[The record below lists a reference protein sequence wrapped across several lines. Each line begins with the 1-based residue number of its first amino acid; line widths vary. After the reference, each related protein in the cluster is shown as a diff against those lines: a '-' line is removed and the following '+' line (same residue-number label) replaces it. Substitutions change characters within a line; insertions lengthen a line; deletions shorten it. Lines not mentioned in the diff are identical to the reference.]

1 MAQTRSKFKGIAAV
15 PLFLIAGIGTGLATA
30 SQVIQGNFGSF
41 AVNNGPWRTWPAAGS
56 PSIDPYTRGHFLVHG
71 RLPMSTFEAV
81 EYIAAADSEGERLDP
96 SCNYVI
102 AGAMAPARWWRITA
116 RQSDS
121 VQIAQGESVLSQMA
135 LIEPNNHIKVI
146 ASRDPQPGNW
156 LKLPNQ
162 SYLEFTLT
170 LFSPASSVKSANAT
184 VPLPKIIK
192 EACS

>member
-1 MAQTRSKFKGIAAV
+1 V
-15 PLFLIAGIGTGLATA
+15 
-30 SQVIQGNFGSF
+30 
-41 AVNNGPWRTWPAAGS
+41 
-56 PSIDPYTRGHFLVHG
+56 YG

-116 RQSDS
+116 RQGYSQ
-121 VQIAQGESVLSQMA
+121 QIAQGESILSQTA
-135 LIEPNNHIKVI
+135 LIEPNNHIRVI
-146 ASRDPQPGNW
+146 AARDPQPGNW

-170 LFSPASSVKSANAT
+170 LFSPASSVKSANST

>member
-1 MAQTRSKFKGIAAV
+1 V

-30 SQVIQGNFGSF
+30 SQVIQGNVGKF

-56 PSIDPYTRGHFLVHG
+56 PYIDPYTRGHFLAYG

-81 EYIAAADSEGERLDP
+81 EYIAAMDSEGARLDP

-102 AGAMAPARWWRITA
+102 QGPMAPARWWRLTA
-116 RQSDS
+116 RPNDS
-121 VQIAQGESVLSQMA
+121 HEIAPAESVLSQTS
-135 LIEPNNHIKVI
+135 LIEPNNHIKVV
-146 ASRDPQPGNW
+146 ASREPQPGNW
-156 LKLPNQ
+156 LKMPSQ

-170 LFSPASSVKSANAT
+170 LFSPASSVKSGHAP
-184 VPLPKIIK
+184 VPLPKIVK

>member
-1 MAQTRSKFKGIAAV
+1 VRSKFRGIAAI

-30 SQVIQGNFGSF
+30 SQVIQGNVGSF
-41 AVNNGPWRTWPAAGS
+41 AVNNGAWRTWPSAGS
-56 PSIDPYTRGHFLVHG
+56 PNIDPYTRGHFLVFG

-81 EYIAAADSEGERLDP
+81 EYIATSDSEGAGLDP
-96 SCNYVI
+96 SCNYIIQGPV
-102 AGAMAPARWWRITA
+102 APTRWWRITA
-116 RQSDS
+116 RQND
-121 VQIAQGESVLSQMA
+121 ALETGAGESVLSQTA
-135 LIEPNNHIKVI
+135 LVEPNNQIKVI

-156 LKLPNQ
+156 LKLPKQ

-170 LFSPASSVKSANAT
+170 LFSPASSVKSGNAA